1 MESAWLVILALLFGL
16 AVGIGFTLLFV
27 AALRRGAQAID
38 AAGEELPDGM
48 QSMLDAL
55 EATGVVLGPSN
66 MVIGASA
73 GALSLGLIED
83 RRLVHAPLTAVV
95 DRARSVGE
103 SVQEEV
109 LLARG
114 PFGNSNLSVIARAS
128 LLGSRYVLLQVD
140 DRTEG
145 VRLDEMRRDFVA
157 NISHELKTPIGAVGL
172 LAEALSSAADEP
184 ELVRR
189 FADRLTTEADRLT
202 RITRE
207 IIELS
212 RLQSADPL
220 TDAELVDVDHIVAS
234 AIDQNAVAAEAGG
247 VRLVRGGD
255 KRSTVIG
262 DEALLIV
269 ALHNLIANAIQYSSR
284 GARIGIGV
292 RAGDELVEIAVTDQ
306 GIGIAAEDLERVF
319 ERFYR
324 VDQARSRNTGG
335 TGLGLSIV
343 KHVVQNHG
351 GEVAVWSQ
359 RGRGSTF
366 TVRLPR
372 GLRPSSAEPALLD
385 PVVFD
390 TASLDRISVSATAPS
405 ASSAVHPGSTAVPTA
420 ADASTAQL
428 TRGHAAGTENP

>member
-1 MESAWLVILALLFGL
+1 MESAWLVLLALLFGL

-27 AALRRGAQAID
+27 AAIRRGERAID
-38 AAGEELPDGM
+38 AASEELPDGM
-48 QSMLDAL
+48 QSMLDAVD
-55 EATGVVLGPSN
+55 AAGVVLGASN
-66 MVIGASA
+66 IVIGASA
-73 GALSLGLIED
+73 AAASLGLIAD
-83 RRLVHAPLTAVV
+83 RRLVHEPLTQIV
-95 DRARSVGE
+95 DRVRATGE
-103 SVQEEV
+103 SVSQEV
-109 LLARG
+109 TLLRG
-114 PFGNSNLSVIARAS
+114 PFGNSS
-128 LLGSRYVLLQVD
+128 LRVLAQATPLGSRYVLLQVD
-140 DRTEG
+140 DRTEN

-184 ELVRR
+184 DMVRR
-189 FADRLTTEADRLT
+189 FADRLTTEAERLN

-220 TDAELVDVDHIVAS
+220 RDAEVVEVDSIVAS
-234 AIDQNAVAAEAGG
+234 AMDQNAVAAESSG

-255 KRSTVIG
+255 KRATVIG

-284 GARIGIGV
+284 GARIGVGV
-292 RAGDELVEIAVTDQ
+292 RVGDELVEIAVTDQ
-306 GIGIAAEDLERVF
+306 GIGIASEHVERIF
-319 ERFYR
+319 DRFYR

-351 GEVAVWSQ
+351 GEVTVWSQ

-372 GLRPSSAEPALLD
+372 ALRPPASD
-385 PVVFD
+385 A
-390 TASLDRISVSATAPS
+390 ASQQHDAQPS
-405 ASSAVHPGSTAVPTA
+405 LARAVGME
-420 ADASTAQL
+420 QL
-428 TRGHAAGTENP
+428 